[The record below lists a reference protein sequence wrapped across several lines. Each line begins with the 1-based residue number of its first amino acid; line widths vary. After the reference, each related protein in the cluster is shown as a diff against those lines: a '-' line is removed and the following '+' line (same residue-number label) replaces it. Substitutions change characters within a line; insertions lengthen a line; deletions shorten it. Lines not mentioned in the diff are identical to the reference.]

1 MISRG
6 IEVIINSLNIRSE
19 IWRRSLKIN
28 IYLEKISKQFKHLH
42 LFAFYWRSF
51 IILKTFCVYG
61 LEVWECYEDII
72 FVISILA
79 LFQIR
84 LEKLINFVLILLAV
98 MLKLLSEIIIVS
110 GNAEAFIGNNYYEK
124 VVGQKDKKD
133 T

>member
-51 IILKTFCVYG
+51 IILKTFCIYG
-61 LEVWECYEDII
+61 LEVWECYEDSI
-72 FVISILA
+72 FVISIFGFA
-79 LFQIR
+79 SDLFR
-84 LEKLINFVLILLAV
+84 KTDKLCSHF
-98 MLKLLSEIIIVS
+98 VS